1 MKKNMIVAAAV
12 LASAVACTETEDHS
26 ADGIA
31 RMSFSV
37 STEQTKTVLDGANKT
52 LWTGEEKLSVFDGES
67 NNMFTAELSAPAS
80 TAQFTGEAK
89 AADIYYALYPY
100 SSAAKLEGTAVSTE
114 IPASQTAVK
123 GSFDP
128 SAALLFGTADG
139 SSITLHNVTAM
150 LKLTVP
156 ANVTSIEVEG
166 GGTAI
171 AGSVSID
178 VESAEVS
185 GAAASKV
192 VLSGNGALEA
202 GTYYI
207 AVAPAMVSGLSVKLI
222 DSVNGKYMLRS
233 VNSSRALKANT
244 IYDMGD
250 FSTLEWVAESTE
262 PSGNELVIFDNAF
275 KSGFSVKD
283 NTMAEETFDGQ
294 NCLKWEFASAA
305 AWSNYGVI
313 KMDPA
318 VDFSNFDAAKTVLKF
333 KFKVAADNGP
343 ADVHTLFRVY
353 FGVPGTDVWV
363 GAVGHNGASLEWYD
377 IVVNDNEWHELSLSL
392 KDYVAQM
399 SGDKAAIQL
408 GFTPKDVA
416 AAVGTTI
423 YFKDIRVVEQP
434 VEDAWIIFDDAM
446 RNGWT
451 LGGAE
456 SNRSETAEEYCNGT
470 KSIKWYCESAW
481 FTSVC
486 SFKLPNDETTDITSY
501 SKLKFNVKITST
513 GNEKEHPFEPGD
525 ETFTIRIYG
534 GSGADY
540 SEAYW
545 VYCARTAA
553 EGGEGDW
560 HTVEVPI
567 RTSTDAND
575 KWNCFVIQSGTN
587 AYPFKHVN
595 QFCFHNMEWSGHA
608 GNIYIDDV
616 RLVK

>member
-1 MKKNMIVAAAV
+1 MIIAAAV
-12 LASAVACTETEDHS
+12 LASAVACTEKVTVPEEPS
-26 ADGIA
+26 ADGMVQ
-31 RMSFSV
+31 MSFSV
-37 STEQTKTVLDGANKT
+37 GTEQTKTVLDGTKKT
-52 LWTGEEKLSVFDGES
+52 LWTGEENLSIFDGES
-67 NNMFTAELSAPAS
+67 NNMFTAELAAPAS
-80 TAQFTGEAK
+80 AAQFAGEAK

-123 GSFDP
+123 DSFDP
-128 SAALLFGTADG
+128 SAALLFGTAEG
-139 SSITLHNVTAM
+139 TSITLHNVTAM

-156 ANVTSIEVEG
+156 ANVTSIEVDG
-166 GGTAI
+166 DGTAL
-171 AGSVSID
+171 AGSVNIN
-178 VESAEVS
+178 VGSAEVS
-185 GAAASKV
+185 GATVSKV
-192 VLSGNGALEA
+192 VLSGDGTLEA

-207 AVAPAMVSGLSVKLI
+207 AVAPATVSGLSVKLI

-250 FSTLEWVAESTE
+250 FSSLEWVSESTE
-262 PSGNELVIFDNAF
+262 PSENGFVIFDNAF

-283 NTMAEETFDGQ
+283 NTMTEEAFDGQ
-294 NCLKWEFASAA
+294 NCLKWEFASTA

-318 VDFSNFDAAKTVLKF
+318 VDFSNFDADKTVLKF

-353 FGVPGTDVWV
+353 FGVPGADVWV
-363 GAVGHNGASLEWYD
+363 GAVGHNGASLEWYN

-392 KDYVAQM
+392 KDYVSQM
-399 SGDKAAIQL
+399 SGDKAATQL

-423 YFKDIRVVEQP
+423 YFKDIRVSEQP
-434 VEDAWIIFDDAM
+434 VEDALIIFDDAM
-446 RNGWT
+446 QNGWM
-451 LGGAE
+451 LGGHE
-456 SNRSETAEEYCNGT
+456 DKRSETTDEYCNGT

-481 FTSVC
+481 FTSTC

-513 GNEKEHPFEPGD
+513 GNESEHPFEAGD

-560 HTVEVPI
+560 HAVEVPI
-567 RTSTDAND
+567 KASTDAND

-587 AYPFKHVN
+587 AYPLKHVN